1 MSSVC
6 DKKLNSYY
14 HALSNDK
21 IANTQIR
28 QILAKMSLSNIL
40 FCEPYNVCS
49 GNGNSKRLPATN
61 PLCSHFYRI
70 CHVDSWKIKTGTH
83 RIVKTNLFGNRSV
96 HAYVTSSSKGARRLF
111 FSTASVPE
119 LHMSCAWLENS
130 ELRNCPVEEAFF
142 LSAEIV

>member
-1 MSSVC
+1 MPEPTSGKRGRPKKYG
-6 DKKLNSYY
+6 DK
-14 HALSNDK
+14 LSLDSINDFHGEGK
-21 IANTQIR
+21 FG
-28 QILAKMSLSNIL
+28 K
-40 FCEPYNVCS
+40 YNV
-49 GNGNSKRLPATN
+49 
-61 PLCSHFYRI
+61 
-70 CHVDSWKIKTGTH
+70 TH